1 MCFSFRRDFDFLLA
15 FVSRFLES
23 SLLQAEREE
32 KKNREAQLYWKHT
45 DESSLLFCKCTV
57 FSESN
62 EQLSE
67 KTFLRA
73 QKGLSFFYY
82 CYDINITRFKP
93 WKQVNRINIQ
103 FQVINSLFAEQSYFW
118 YVRKNES
125 IMKSCMKLFLL
136 EELIFH

>member
-62 EQLSE
+62 E
-67 KTFLRA
+67 
-73 QKGLSFFYY
+73 
-82 CYDINITRFKP
+82 
-93 WKQVNRINIQ
+93 
-103 FQVINSLFAEQSYFW
+103 
-118 YVRKNES
+118 
-125 IMKSCMKLFLL
+125 
-136 EELIFH
+136 